1 MDSSWLDHTGSVLF
15 FQAVVYPKILVY
27 DKRYFKLLSNPCNDG
42 NALFTAVPL
51 KSFSDK
57 NVEAI
62 LLIGLKA
69 YSYLFSC
76 SRNAQTAFFTETQI
90 ENINIINI
98 EI

>member
-15 FQAVVYPKILVY
+15 FQAVLYPKILVY

-76 SRNAQTAFFTETQI
+76 SRNAQTAFLQKPKLKI
-90 ENINIINI
+90 
-98 EI
+98 